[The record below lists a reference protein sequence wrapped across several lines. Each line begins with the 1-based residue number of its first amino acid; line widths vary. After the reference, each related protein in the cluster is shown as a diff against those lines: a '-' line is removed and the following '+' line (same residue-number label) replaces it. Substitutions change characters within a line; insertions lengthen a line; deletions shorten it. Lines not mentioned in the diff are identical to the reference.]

1 MTDFVKYGAVL
12 LALSLVITTGC
23 LGTVDADEVRN
34 DSLDAMETTET
45 YEFETEMNVTV
56 SGEGMPG
63 ELSVGMD
70 GEGAVDEGKE
80 RMKMLTT
87 VDMLGMEM
95 DQDAYVVDD
104 TMYTKMDMS
113 GTKTQGTE
121 GMNDWYKIE
130 DEPMVSRMWNASSYA
145 EQYQQTLDISEVSY
159 EEDAEVDGKE
169 AYVISLEPDP
179 DDYDELIQDRMAGMN
194 MMDSMPGSEGSG
206 VFEDIRVE
214 DVSATYWIS
223 KETDH
228 VLRTRSNTTM
238 EMSMGA
244 MAPEGGEGMTMN
256 MVADVRLSNHGED
269 VDIELPDGAEG
280 AEEFESVFEG
290 EAASSSQSVGNA
302 SNAHEVGVDVPE
314 DPEVDEEVDDL
325 VEGVDVEVH
334 EYEGA
339 PDTHWAKVS
348 LEDSEG
354 EWLKVESVESGGSAS
369 TDSPGSTNYLGISV
383 APEGDEIVVTLGKE
397 DGTVVQQRETYEP

>member
-1 MTDFVKYGAVL
+1 MNDKIRYGAVL
-12 LALSLVITTGC
+12 FALALVVTTGC
-23 LGTVDADEVRN
+23 LGSVDADEVREN
-34 DSLDAMETTET
+34 SLEAMETTET
-45 YEFETEMNVTV
+45 YEFEMDMNVTM

-63 ELSVGMD
+63 ELSVDMD
-70 GEGAVDEGKE
+70 GEGAVDETE
-80 RMKMLTT
+80 QRMKMLTT

-104 TMYTKMDMS
+104 KMYTKMEM
-113 GTKTQGTE
+113 GETQGTE
-121 GMNDWYKIE
+121 GMEEWYKIE
-130 DEPMVSRMWNASSYA
+130 DATMVSQMWNSSSYA
-145 EQYQQTLDISEVSY
+145 EQYQELLEISEASY
-159 EEDAEVDGKE
+159 EQDTEVDGEE
-169 AYVISLEPDP
+169 AYVISLEPEP
-179 DDYDELIQDRMAGMN
+179 EDYDELVQDRMAGMN
-194 MMDSMPGSEGSG
+194 MMDSMPGAEGAEMLG
-206 VFEDIRVE
+206 REDVQVN

-228 VLRTRSNTTM
+228 VLRTRSNMTM
-238 EMSMGA
+238 EVPMGA
-244 MAPEGGEGMTMN
+244 MAPEGGDGMTIN
-256 MVADVRLSNHGED
+256 MVADVRLSNHGEE
-269 VDIELPDGAEG
+269 VDIELPDGAED
-280 AEEFESVFEG
+280 AEEFGSIFEG
-290 EAASSSQSVGNA
+290 EAVSSSQSVGNT
-302 SNAHEVGVDVPE
+302 STPDVGVDVPE

-348 LEDSEG
+348 FEDMEG